1 MPASTWGWRLHRASF
16 PSNTTQNSR
25 PRPHE
30 KLATRPSKIRDSSPC
45 LTFRAK
51 REQHYPE
58 SPFRRAAPARFE
70 AQHPL
75 RRTPPVA
82 KRTQSVKVIPILR
95 GGEAPHAIPA
105 VRSGISG
112 GAVFLSRPLRL
123 VPTDLHHTCCGQ
135 VRPGEPSEDLRHSLI
150 HRTHCCQFGEVVEQ
164 LRGPRTECGRQS
176 NHPCAR
182 SR

>member
-75 RRTPPVA
+75 RRIPPVA
-82 KRTQSVKVIPILR
+82 KRTQSVKVVPILR
-95 GGEAPHAIPA
+95 GGEAPMRFRQFVVGFLAVLSFCLTRSAWSQLTYTIP
-105 VRSGISG
+105 VVDKSDPGSPLKISG
-112 GAVFLSRPLRL
+112 TASF
-123 VPTDLHHTCCGQ
+123 T
-135 VRPGEPSEDLRHSLI
+135 
-150 HRTHCCQFGEVVEQ
+150 
-164 LRGPRTECGRQS
+164 
-176 NHPCAR
+176 
-182 SR
+182 